1 MTEPSL
7 IGSRGMNTSR
17 DWGHELVHSLIWL
30 SWVFPLTFVVSVA
43 VIGVLLRTTHWGR
56 QVWRVSGGYFRS
68 TDAWKVYSL
77 LAALLF
83 FSLFAVRLN
92 VLFSY
97 WSNDFFNSL
106 QFGAQAIATKNAAG
120 LAHSK
125 AFFWSSLG
133 LFGVLA
139 AIHVVR
145 SLIDYY
151 VGQAFEIRWRLWLTD
166 HVTDDWL
173 TGNAYY
179 RNRFIDDTIDNPDQR
194 IQADITSFVATSR
207 SLAFGAISS
216 VVTVVSFTKVL
227 WDLSGPLT
235 LFGVEIPRAMMWLV
249 LIYVLFTTVVAFW
262 LGRPLIRLNFMY
274 EAVTATF
281 RYALVRVREG
291 AENIAFYRGERVE
304 RAGLFARF
312 RAVIAQ
318 YWRIVYRTLKFDG
331 WNLSV
336 NQVAVIFP
344 WLIQGPR
351 FFAGQVTFGD
361 VTQTDQAFGQI
372 HDSLSFFREAYS
384 DFAAYRASTM
394 RLHGLIAA
402 DDESRALPKLA
413 ATDSGG
419 GVQITDVDVRRPDGV
434 VLIDDLD
441 LRLVAGDALVIKG
454 ASGTGKTTLLRTLAQ
469 IWPYA
474 DGSVGAPA
482 GNETLFLS
490 QIPYLPLGDLRTA
503 VAYPAEVAD
512 IDDETLKATLIK
524 VSLPH
529 LVDHLDEADDWSKV
543 LSPGE
548 QQRIAFAR
556 ILLIRPQVVFLDEA
570 TSAIDEGLEYALYQL
585 VRSELPETIL
595 VSVAHRSTVDVH
607 HTQRLELSGTGPWE
621 LAAVNA

>member
-1 MTEPSL
+1 MD
-7 IGSRGMNTSR
+7 TSR
-17 DWGHELVHSLIWL
+17 NWGHELVDSLIWL
-30 SWVFPLTFVVSVA
+30 SWVFPLTFVLSVI
-43 VIGVLLRTTHWGR
+43 VIAILLRTPRWGR
-56 QVWRVSGGYFRS
+56 QVWAVSGGFFRGR
-68 TDAWKVYSL
+68 TAWPVYAL
-77 LAALLF
+77 LALLLF

-97 WSNDFFNSL
+97 WSNDFYNSL
-106 QFGAQAIATKNAAG
+106 QFAAQAIATKNHGG
-120 LAHSK
+120 LDRSV

-139 AIHVVR
+139 TIHVVR
-145 SLIDYY
+145 SLVAYF
-151 VGQAFEIRWRLWLTD
+151 VGEWFEIRWRLWLTD
-166 HVTDDWL
+166 HVTADWL

-216 VVTVVSFTKVL
+216 VVTIFAFIPVL
-227 WDLSGPLT
+227 WKLSGTLT
-235 LFGVEIPRAMMWLV
+235 VFGVDIPRAMMIIV
-249 LIYVLFTTVVAFW
+249 LAYVLVTTVIAFW

-291 AENIAFYRGERVE
+291 AENIAFYRGENVE
-304 RAGLFARF
+304 RIGLFARF

-318 YWRIVYRTLKFDG
+318 YWRIVFRTLKFDG

-336 NQVAVIFP
+336 NQLAVIFP

-361 VTQTDQAFGQI
+361 VTQTDSAFGQI

-394 RLHGLIAA
+394 RLYGLLEA
-402 DDESRALPKLA
+402 DDESRELPKIA
-413 ATDSGG
+413 ASTQES
-419 GVQITDVDVRRPDGV
+419 GVQVSNVDVRRPDGV

-441 LRLVAGDALVIKG
+441 LRLVAGDALVVKG

-469 IWPYA
+469 LWPYA
-474 DGSVGAPA
+474 DGSASAPP

-503 VAYPAEVAD
+503 VAYPAEVSE
-512 IDDETLKATLIK
+512 IDDATMRETLTK
-524 VSLPH
+524 VALPH
-529 LVDHLDEADDWSKV
+529 LVDQLDIADDWSKV

-556 ILLIRPQVVFLDEA
+556 ILLIRPKVVFLDEA

-585 VRSELPETIL
+585 IRSELPDTIL

-607 HTQRLELSGTGPWE
+607 HTQRLELSGTGAWE
-621 LAAVNA
+621 LEPVGR

>member
-1 MTEPSL
+1 MD
-7 IGSRGMNTSR
+7 TSR
-17 DWGHELVHSLIWL
+17 NWGHELIDSLIWL
-30 SWVFPLTFVVSVA
+30 SWVFPLTFVVSIV
-43 VIGVLLRTTHWGR
+43 VIAILLRTTKWGR
-56 QVWRVSGGYFRS
+56 QVWAVSGGYFRGR
-68 TDAWKVYSL
+68 DALPVYAM
-77 LAALLF
+77 LALLLF

-97 WSNDFFNSL
+97 WSNDFYNSL
-106 QFGAQAIATKNAAG
+106 QFAAQAIATKDHAS
-120 LAHSK
+120 LDKSV

-133 LFGVLA
+133 LFGILA

-145 SLIDYY
+145 SLIAYF
-151 VGQAFEIRWRLWLTD
+151 VGEAFEIRWRLWLTD
-166 HVTDDWL
+166 HVTADWL

-179 RNRFIDDTIDNPDQR
+179 RNRFIDETIDNPDQR
-194 IQADITSFVATSR
+194 IQADITAFVGSSR

-216 VVTVVSFTKVL
+216 VVTIFAFIPVL
-227 WDLSGPLT
+227 WKLSGTLT
-235 LFGVEIPRAMMWLV
+235 VFGVDIPRAMMIIV
-249 LIYVLFTTVVAFW
+249 LGYVLVTTVIAFW

-291 AENIAFYRGERVE
+291 AENIAFYRGENVE
-304 RAGLFARF
+304 RTGLFARF

-336 NQVAVIFP
+336 NQLAVIFP

-361 VTQTDQAFGQI
+361 VTQTDQAFSQI

-384 DFAAYRASTM
+384 DFAAYRASTI
-394 RLHGLIAA
+394 RLYGLLEA
-402 DDESRALPKLA
+402 DQESRDLPKITA
-413 ATDSGG
+413 NDSEA
-419 GVQITDVDVRRPDGV
+419 GVQISKVDVRRPDGV
-434 VLIDDLD
+434 ALIDDLD
-441 LRLVAGDALVIKG
+441 LRLVAGEALVIKG

-469 IWPYA
+469 IWPYT
-474 DGSVGAPA
+474 DGSMSAPA

-503 VAYPAEVAD
+503 VAYPAQASD
-512 IDDETLKATLIK
+512 IDDETLKATLVK
-524 VSLPH
+524 VSLPN
-529 LVDHLDEADDWSKV
+529 LVDHLDEAEDWSKV

-556 ILLIRPQVVFLDEA
+556 ILLIRPKVVFLDEA

-585 VRSELPETIL
+585 VRTELPQTIL

-607 HTQRLELSGTGPWE
+607 HTQRLELSGTGAWE
-621 LAAVNA
+621 LSAVGAS

>member
-1 MTEPSL
+1 
-7 IGSRGMNTSR
+7 MNTSSR
-17 DWGHELVHSLIWL
+17 DWGHELVQSLIWL
-30 SWVFPLTFVVSVA
+30 SWVVPLTFVAAA
-43 VIGVLLRTTHWGR
+43 VIIALLLRTTKWGR
-56 QVWRVSGGYFRS
+56 QVWNISGGYFRGP
-68 TDAWKVYSL
+68 DAWKVHAML
-77 LAALLF
+77 ALLLL
-83 FSLFAVRLN
+83 FSLSAVRLN

-97 WSNDFFNSL
+97 WSNDFYNSL
-106 QFGAQAIATKNAAG
+106 QFAAQAIARKDNAG
-120 LAHSK
+120 LDDSV

-139 AIHVVR
+139 TIHVAR
-145 SLIDYY
+145 SLIAYFI
-151 VGQAFEIRWRLWLTD
+151 GEWFEIRWRLWLTD
-166 HVTDDWL
+166 NVTADWL

-179 RNRFIDDTIDNPDQR
+179 RNRFIDETIDNPDQR
-194 IQADITSFVATSR
+194 IQADITNFVGSSR

-216 VVTVVSFTKVL
+216 VVTIFAFVPVL
-227 WDLSGPLT
+227 WKLSGTLT
-235 LFGVEIPRAMMWLV
+235 VFGFDIPRAMMILV
-249 LIYVLFTTVVAFW
+249 LTYVVATTIVAFW
-262 LGRPLIRLNFMY
+262 LGRPLIRLNFLY

-291 AENIAFYRGERVE
+291 AENIAFYRGEDVE
-304 RAGLFARF
+304 RAGLFTRF

-336 NQVAVIFP
+336 NQLAVIFP

-361 VTQTDQAFGQI
+361 VTQTDSAFGQI

-394 RLHGLIAA
+394 RLHGLLEA
-402 DDESRALPKLA
+402 DDESRDLPKIA
-413 ATDSGG
+413 KSDVAT
-419 GVQITDVDVRRPDGV
+419 GVELTNVDVRRPDGV

-441 LRLVAGDALVIKG
+441 LRLVAGDALVVKG

-469 IWPYA
+469 IWPFA
-474 DGSVGAPA
+474 DGAIAAPA

-490 QIPYLPLGDLRTA
+490 QIPYLPLGDLRMA
-503 VAYPAEVAD
+503 VAYPAEVSEF
-512 IDDETLKATLIK
+512 DDEVLQATLAK

-529 LVDHLDEADDWSKV
+529 LVDQLDVAEDWSKV

-556 ILLIRPQVVFLDEA
+556 ILLIRPAVVFLDEA
-570 TSAIDEGLEYALYQL
+570 TSAIDEGLEYGLYQL
-585 VRSELPETIL
+585 IRTELPETIL

-607 HTQRLELSGTGPWE
+607 HTQKLELSGTGAWE
-621 LAAVNA
+621 LAAIAR